1 MVDLAELGDAQRPPN
16 CDQLSNS
23 WDLSPDPGDLKTILI
38 FRLPFSEFSHGLT
51 MDLNTSSEEYVPKI
65 VVEEDLNSSDD
76 SALLSRIEERN
87 RSCPICQH
95 VYTSN
100 TDFLTHSASHYAS
113 TMSSASKSSI
123 DSPTYYASRPM
134 SASSSSTASS
144 SLPNSPNSIEA
155 QSVFDYPSRSN
166 TSLAPPQP
174 HHRPPPPSY
183 YSSAAVASN
192 WAAQSQATAN
202 FWSAAASANFQTQ
215 GAPNPFYGTTS
226 GYQSGY
232 EVNKRL
238 PA

>member
-1 MVDLAELGDAQRPPN
+1 
-16 CDQLSNS
+16 
-23 WDLSPDPGDLKTILI
+23 
-38 FRLPFSEFSHGLT
+38 

-202 FWSAAASANFQTQ
+202 FWSAAASSNFQTQ
-215 GAPNPFYGTTS
+215 GAPNPFYGTTG

-232 EVNKRL
+232 EVNKRFL
-238 PA
+238 CLHEIEQGRQKANKMKRL

>member
-1 MVDLAELGDAQRPPN
+1 MGD
-16 CDQLSNS
+16 
-23 WDLSPDPGDLKTILI
+23 TILI
-38 FRLPFSEFSHGLT
+38 SIFGLLPSSEFSRGLA

-65 VVEEDLNSSDD
+65 MAEEEDLNSSDD

-100 TDFLTHSASHYAS
+100 TDFLTHSASHYTS
-113 TMSSASKSSI
+113 TMMMSGKSDSVSV
-123 DSPTYYASRPM
+123 SPTFYASSVASRPM
-134 SASSSSTASS
+134 SSSSSSTASS

-155 QSVFDYPSRSN
+155 QSVFDYPSSSSRPS
-166 TSLAPPQP
+166 TSLAPQP

-202 FWSAAASANFQTQ
+202 FWSAAASANFQTP
-215 GAPNPFYGTTS
+215 GPPTPFYGTAG

-232 EVNKRL
+232 EVPYEN
-238 PA
+238 

>member
-1 MVDLAELGDAQRPPN
+1 MGD
-16 CDQLSNS
+16 
-23 WDLSPDPGDLKTILI
+23 TILI
-38 FRLPFSEFSHGLT
+38 SIFGLPSSEFSRGLT

-65 VVEEDLNSSDD
+65 MAEEEDLNSSDD

-100 TDFLTHSASHYAS
+100 TDFLTHSASHYTS
-113 TMSSASKSSI
+113 TMMMSGKSPS
-123 DSPTYYASRPM
+123 DSVSVSPTFYASSRPM
-134 SASSSSTASS
+134 SSSSSSTASS

-155 QSVFDYPSRSN
+155 QSVFDYPSSSSRPS
-166 TSLAPPQP
+166 TSLAPQP

-202 FWSAAASANFQTQ
+202 FWSAAASANFQT
-215 GAPNPFYGTTS
+215 APGPPTPFYGTAG

-232 EVNKRL
+232 EVLYEN
-238 PA
+238 

>member
-1 MVDLAELGDAQRPPN
+1 MLATTQLWPIVKFLKISRPWGFKN
-16 CDQLSNS
+16 HSN
-23 WDLSPDPGDLKTILI
+23 LQ
-38 FRLPFSEFSHGLT
+38 PFSEFSHGLT

-113 TMSSASKSSI
+113 TMSSASKS

-232 EVNKRL
+232 EVNKWFL
-238 PA
+238 Y